1 MPIKKLSESVMKKLK
16 EHSKDHGG
24 AKHMAAMV
32 RLMQEPP
39 YPSMRRAHAML
50 EKKKKPIKKMKPMN
64 KQKVTKKPMAKK
76 KMTTTN
82 Y

>member
-1 MPIKKLSESVMKKLK
+1 MPVKKLSESVLKKLE

-24 AKHMAAMV
+24 KPHMNAMKK
-32 RLMQEPP
+32 LMEEPP
-39 YPSMRRAHAML
+39 YPSMRRAHSML
-50 EKKKKPIKKMKPMN
+50 MKKKDKKMKPKN

-76 KMTTTN
+76 KMTTTK

>member
-1 MPIKKLSESVMKKLK
+1 MPVKKLSESVMKKLK

-24 AKHMAAMV
+24 AKHMAAMKK
-32 RLMQEPP
+32 LMEEPP

-50 EKKKKPIKKMKPMN
+50 EKKKKPKVMKSKKPMG
-64 KQKVTKKPMAKK
+64 KQKVTKKPCGGGCGK
-76 KMTTTN
+76 